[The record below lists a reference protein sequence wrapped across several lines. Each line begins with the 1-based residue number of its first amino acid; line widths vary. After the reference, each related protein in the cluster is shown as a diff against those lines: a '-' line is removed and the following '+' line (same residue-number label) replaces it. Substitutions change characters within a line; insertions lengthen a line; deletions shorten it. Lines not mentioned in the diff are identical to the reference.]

1 MGDVTEI
8 VYCPVRRVGALIGKA
23 GATIIGLRKD
33 GETQRASV
41 EVDKTETKEP
51 RQVTISGAP
60 SQVKVALQRIND
72 IINNDDRRRPRRDIS
87 RSRSRSPDP
96 PAFVPPL
103 PVATPGAPPPPPHSH
118 PPPPQSQDSPP
129 PGQPPPHY
137 PPPASYPPSYPEQPT
152 APTPSYPSAQYPPAD
167 AAQQYPPSH
176 NPYAPPGQP
185 PTQPPPGYPPDPRTA
200 PDGRPAAY
208 YPQEYAGAPPS
219 VAAYPGPPTSEPDRS
234 RRGRS
239 SAPCAR
245 ERRRKDAPD
254 VTPTESGEANS
265 SKSKSGKGQKTKGPP
280 YPRLPAEDRNASA
293 VPVWT
298 VHRLA
303 EHSGS
308 DRTRPLLLAI
318 LGEVYDVGPGERHY
332 GPDAGYSGMAGKD
345 ASRSFTTGDFKK
357 DAVPGLRD
365 LPPEQLADVIS
376 CGLRRVTRR
385 CTVVSRRETCGDE
398 VPSPATY
405 VMICGVTQLI
415 CPMAGLF
422 SDRLNCSFG
431 RRRPFLQHRKD
442 QKSHWLRYAPGFLCL
457 YFCSRYLCPEGFLC
471 ALAFTETSLNVA
483 FAAHA
488 ALPADLRVQP
498 QFEEPSTRGA
508 ESEAGL
514 ISGIMALHSFLGA
527 VCAVG
532 FLDFTSGAPLYFFY
546 LVYGIAVLVVCTFVS
561 LVAKEDSSSNLSSPS
576 AGEILAAYSMDTE
589 RDADF
594 FWVCYGRL
602 LFYTS
607 QSVIVF
613 MAYFI
618 RDMFQVRSEPEVI
631 SKLSLLVFI
640 GQGVGAVVAV
650 PSSRIS
656 DLVGCKPM
664 SFGLWGIAGFIGSCL
679 GPLVTGGVLW
689 LFTGDDETSVL
700 HGPHYEYQGY
710 VLGMILAGSMPAL
723 AVIPATRLIQR
734 TV

>member
-1 MGDVTEI
+1 MGTD
-8 VYCPVRRVGALIGKA
+8 
-23 GATIIGLRKD
+23 
-33 GETQRASV
+33 
-41 EVDKTETKEP
+41 TETP
-51 RQVTISGAP
+51 PLCQD
-60 SQVKVALQRIND
+60 LQEGYQTLHSRVSKRD
-72 IINNDDRRRPRRDIS
+72 MRRR
-87 RSRSRSPDP
+87 
-96 PAFVPPL
+96 
-103 PVATPGAPPPPPHSH
+103 GAVSW
-118 PPPPQSQDSPP
+118 SCIT
-129 PGQPPPHY
+129 
-137 PPPASYPPSYPEQPT
+137 SYQWIYSMIT
-152 APTPSYPSAQYPPAD
+152 TGFALTIL
-167 AAQQYPPSH
+167 
-176 NPYAPPGQP
+176 
-185 PTQPPPGYPPDPRTA
+185 
-200 PDGRPAAY
+200 
-208 YPQEYAGAPPS
+208 PQEAERLHSA
-219 VAAYPGPPTSEPDRS
+219 D
-234 RRGRS
+234 S
-239 SAPCAR
+239 S
-245 ERRRKDAPD
+245 
-254 VTPTESGEANS
+254 
-265 SKSKSGKGQKTKGPP
+265 
-280 YPRLPAEDRNASA
+280 L
-293 VPVWT
+293 W
-298 VHRLA
+298 L
-303 EHSGS
+303 
-308 DRTRPLLLAI
+308 
-318 LGEVYDVGPGERHY
+318 
-332 GPDAGYSGMAGKD
+332 
-345 ASRSFTTGDFKK
+345 
-357 DAVPGLRD
+357 
-365 LPPEQLADVIS
+365 
-376 CGLRRVTRR
+376 
-385 CTVVSRRETCGDE
+385 
-398 VPSPATY
+398 ATY

-431 RRRPFLQHRKD
+431 RRRPVMLTA
-442 QKSHWLRYAPGFLCL
+442 SLLAGGGFLCL

-561 LVAKEDSSSNLSSPS
+561 LVAKEESSSNLSSPS

-664 SFGLWGIAGFIGSCL
+664 VYVSCLVQCASFLAFIVAARVGWSVMLVGAVIYGLGAGSYMSVDYALALKCLPANKDRAQSFGLWGIAGFIGSCL